1 MTTHIDLSKLPEP
14 NIIESLSFED
24 IYQARKARFISLAPE
39 FSQALELESDPLN
52 VWLQVESYQELL
64 LRQRINE
71 AAQSN
76 LLAFAKSADLEH
88 LGAFY
93 GVERIAGELDDDYR
107 TRIRNNTIAS
117 STAGSA
123 EHYRNHA
130 INAAPSDISD
140 VSVFSPGNGEV
151 IITVLAKAPSNAE
164 ATLEKVT
171 TAVTDDGVKMLTDK
185 LEVNLAHLVEIDIT
199 ADIYLQDDTSQSVFD
214 ELESALREAW
224 QQQAHLQ
231 WDLAPSWVAAQLHKK
246 GVRHVDIQS
255 PSGLQKMSHA
265 QCAVPGNITL
275 TLRS

>member
-1 MTTHIDLSKLPEP
+1 MSTHIDLSKLPDP

-24 IYQARKARFISLAPE
+24 IYETRKARFISLAPE
-39 FSQALELESDPLN
+39 FAQALELESDPLN

-76 LLAFAKSADLEH
+76 LLAFAKSTDLEH

-93 GVERIAGELDDDYR
+93 GVERVANESDDEYR

-130 INAAPSDISD
+130 INAAPSDIND

-151 IITVLAKAPSNAE
+151 IITILAKDLTKAA
-164 ATLEKVT
+164 ATLEKVK
-171 TAVTDDGVKMLTDK
+171 TAVTDDAVKMLTDK
-185 LEVNLAHLVEIDIT
+185 LEINSAQLVEIDVT
-199 ADIYLQDDTSQSVFD
+199 ADVYLQDDTPRSVFD
-214 ELESALREAW
+214 ELESALRTAW
-224 QQQAHLQ
+224 QQQARLE
-231 WDLAPSWVAAQLHKK
+231 WDLAPSWIAAQLHKK
-246 GVRHVDIQS
+246 GVRHVDIHS

-275 TLRS
+275 TLRT